1 MRASRGAP
9 YRAVAPW
16 GGGYG
21 DAFVP
26 LHVGRTASA
35 PPEIPVPEAERFH
48 YHGGMI
54 WFERLGSLDATFLHL
69 ENRVAHM
76 HVGAMAVFEGPP
88 PSYRELLALIGSRIE
103 AVPRYRQR
111 LAFVPLAQ
119 GRPVWVDDADF
130 ELEYHVRHTA
140 LPSPGGEVELK
151 RLTGRLLSQQLDR
164 DKPLW
169 ELWFVEGLG
178 DNRFAII
185 SKTHHCMVD
194 GISGVDIATVLMD
207 ADSHPSPPRPP
218 KPWTPRPGPSQADLL
233 IDAAKTQLGR
243 NPFKFVREAMEPDSE
258 ARRFVT
264 ELAGG
269 LAPLVGLAQMGNA
282 PPSSLNQLIG
292 PHRRFETV
300 GFDLGRIKR
309 VRAALGGTVN
319 DVILAVVTG
328 GLRTLLRS
336 RGEHL
341 GPDLRVMVPVSV
353 RSAESR
359 GSLGN
364 QVTAVFCPLP
374 VAESDPV
381 RRLLRVS
388 AEMKGLKESRQAVG
402 ALALTRLGEFTPPTI
417 LAQAARLQTVT
428 RFFNIVVT
436 NVPGPQFSLYLLGHK
451 LLGCYPV
458 VPLAAQQTIG
468 IALLSYDGFIGVGLV
483 GDSDRA
489 RDLPILAEA
498 MEGALGELVAAAE
511 AKSAMAAESKSEAPS
526 GA

>member
-1 MRASRGAP
+1 M
-9 YRAVAPW
+9 
-16 GGGYG
+16 
-21 DAFVP
+21 
-26 LHVGRTASA
+26 
-35 PPEIPVPEAERFH
+35 
-48 YHGGMI
+48 
-54 WFERLGSLDATFLHL
+54 
-69 ENRVAHM
+69 
-76 HVGAMAVFEGPP
+76 
-88 PSYRELLALIGSRIE
+88 
-103 AVPRYRQR
+103 
-111 LAFVPLAQ
+111 
-119 GRPVWVDDADF
+119 
-130 ELEYHVRHTA
+130 
-140 LPSPGGEVELK
+140 
-151 RLTGRLLSQQLDR
+151 
-164 DKPLW
+164 
-169 ELWFVEGLG
+169 
-178 DNRFAII
+178 
-185 SKTHHCMVD
+185 
-194 GISGVDIATVLMD
+194 
-207 ADSHPSPPRPP
+207 
-218 KPWTPRPGPSQADLL
+218 
-233 IDAAKTQLGR
+233 
-243 NPFKFVREAMEPDSE
+243 
-258 ARRFVT
+258 
-264 ELAGG
+264 
-269 LAPLVGLAQMGNA
+269 
-282 PPSSLNQLIG
+282 
-292 PHRRFETV
+292 
-300 GFDLGRIKR
+300 
-309 VRAALGGTVN
+309 
-319 DVILAVVTG
+319 
-328 GLRTLLRS
+328 
-336 RGEHL
+336 

-436 NVPGPQFSLYLLGHK
+436 NVPGPQFPLYLLGHK

-511 AKSAMAAESKSEAPS
+511 AKSAMAAEAKSEAPS